1 MKKPSKPLKPKST
14 VSPIP
19 ETSGKPQPSTSK
31 ASSKPQVGARTQ
43 KAKKLS
49 RPLMPSCAQRR
60 NIEQWCEAAAPEEPI
75 LFADGHDHAFVGVA
89 FINHTA
95 IAVYDQERTI
105 QGIKEGA
112 GVDLEDA
119 EEFFDF
125 NIAGAHVGERTPAFL
140 LHYSDQLNWLHLD
153 LLISFLAHN
162 QKQFIGFI
170 SDSGAEKTTAK
181 QLAGE
186 IIDILVDQAIKTL

>member
-1 MKKPSKPLKPKST
+1 
-14 VSPIP
+14 
-19 ETSGKPQPSTSK
+19 
-31 ASSKPQVGARTQ
+31 
-43 KAKKLS
+43 
-49 RPLMPSCAQRR
+49 MPSCAQRR